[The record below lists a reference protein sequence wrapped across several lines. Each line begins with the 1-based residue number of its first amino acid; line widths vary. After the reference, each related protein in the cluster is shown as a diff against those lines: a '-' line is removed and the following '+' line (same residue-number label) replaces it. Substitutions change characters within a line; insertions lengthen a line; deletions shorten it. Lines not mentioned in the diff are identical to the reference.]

1 MLPSIYD
8 LIRNR
13 QMGREFHGN
22 SSIRK
27 LNVAL
32 SRQAPPLTDAQ
43 RIQNTSILKGSL
55 PENKPFIKSKEN
67 RNA

>member
-1 MLPSIYD
+1 MLPRIYD
-8 LIRNR
+8 LIRNH
-13 QMGREFHGN
+13 QMGREFHGD

-27 LNVAL
+27 LNVAQ

-55 PENKPFIKSKEN
+55 P
-67 RNA
+67 